1 MPTGYTAGILDGKIN
16 TFEEFA
22 TVCTRAFGATIHM
35 RDNPMDSPY
44 EPRTPSD
51 YYTNSIQSK
60 RERLEEI
67 ESMSDE
73 KIVEDFN
80 TQLEAD
86 LKYHQTKM
94 EEDKRNLEKLNSMIE
109 SAKSWVPPTEDHQP
123 FRNFMIEQIET
134 TIKVDGDPSYHVN
147 KIVEIKK
154 QIEEGINPN
163 EYREETIQEIKRQ
176 ISYHETEHQKE
187 LVRCKDSNEWM
198 EKFFESIKKQ

>member
-1 MPTGYTAGILDGKIN
+1 MPTSYTAGILDGKVN

-51 YYTNSIQSK
+51 YHTNSIQSK

-80 TQLEAD
+80 TQLGED

-94 EEDKRNLEKLNSMIE
+94 EEDKRNLEKLNSMLE
-109 SAKSWVPPTEDHQP
+109 SAKSWIPPTEDHQS
-123 FRNFMIEQIET
+123 FRNFMIEQIES
-134 TIKVDGDPSYHVN
+134 TIKVDGDPSYHTN
-147 KIVEIKK
+147 KMVEIKK
-154 QIEEGINPN
+154 QMEEGINPK
-163 EYREETIQEIKRQ
+163 EYREETIQEIKSQ
-176 ISYHETEHQKE
+176 ISYHETEYQKE
-187 LVRCKDSNEWM
+187 LVRCKDSNDWM
-198 EKFFESIKKQ
+198 DKFFESIKK